1 MYLHRDYAPIAA
13 AAAAA
18 VVLDEGKVVGV
29 PLWARMTAV
38 DAQCLLNIKI
48 K

>member
-1 MYLHRDYAPIAA
+1 MYLHRDYAPIA